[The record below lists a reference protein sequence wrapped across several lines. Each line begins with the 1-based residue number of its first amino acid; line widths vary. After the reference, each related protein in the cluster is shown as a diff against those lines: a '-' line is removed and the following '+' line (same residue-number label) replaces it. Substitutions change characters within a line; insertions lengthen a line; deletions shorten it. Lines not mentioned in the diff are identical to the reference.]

1 MPGAANTLWVV
12 PALPL
17 LAAGILAL
25 AKRKHRALAST
36 LAIVAMVVSFVFSC
50 AAFAATLSQH
60 GGRAVVNFPWLQFGD
75 TTLRLGWVLD
85 PLTAAMIVMV
95 TFVST
100 LIFIFSIGYMAH
112 DENFTRFF
120 CFLSLFAAA
129 MLGLVI
135 ANNLLL

>member
-1 MPGAANTLWVV
+1 M
-12 PALPL
+12 
-17 LAAGILAL
+17 AAGVLAFAKRRHRVLAGTVAILAM
-25 AKRKHRALAST
+25 T
-36 LAIVAMVVSFVFSC
+36 TSFVIAC
-50 AAFAATLSQH
+50 RAFAATLSHH
-60 GGRAVVNFPWLQFGD
+60 GAHQTFSFPWLQFGQ

-95 TFVST
+95 TFVGT

-135 ANNLLL
+135 ANNLLLLFMCWELV